1 MRARTFRFFLNLWPP
16 FAGAGIHV
24 TALAEDYREA
34 TVELRHH
41 WYNRNLFGDHFGGSL
56 YAMTDPFYT
65 LMLIH
70 VLGPEYR
77 VTHAAGSI
85 SYLAPAQGTVQAR
98 LYITDEQIAA
108 IKAATETGEKH
119 LPQFTADIV
128 DRTGK
133 AVARVTH
140 TPYVRKKAQR

>member
-16 FAGAGIHV
+16 FVGAGIHV

-34 TVELRHH
+34 LVELRHH

-56 YAMTDPFYT
+56 YAMTDPFYM
-65 LMLIH
+65 LMLIYI
-70 VLGPEYR
+70 LGPDYR

-85 SYLAPAQGTVQAR
+85 SYLAPAQGTVQACFR
-98 LYITDEQIAA
+98 ITDEQISA
-108 IKAATETGEKH
+108 IRAATETGEKH
-119 LPQFTADIV
+119 LPRFLVDIV
-128 DRTGK
+128 DQTGN

-140 TPYVRKKAQR
+140 TPYVRKKVQR